1 MQFFALSYCFVKYV
15 SEGSVLQLNGTLSVK
30 AILCSLS
37 LVALEVSNP
46 KVMKS
51 EILWKFLLN
60 LTEVSGKWRSCRLV

>member
-60 LTEVSGKWRSCRLV
+60 LT